1 MCQICSSLTLQP
13 SHATSSTMRLSS
25 CGAVDRRIVLATVLH
40 WSITLKV
47 DIKVRDMGVIKDE
60 YELVAERILRY
71 GV

>member
-1 MCQICSSLTLQP
+1 
-13 SHATSSTMRLSS
+13 MRLSS